1 MFGFGEE
8 EKKACD
14 PRMKRK
20 KDKERQGVEEE
31 QEKAGLLQAG
41 ADEHT
46 NTAACSPPHHPIR
59 HPSVTLSGFLWK
71 LAGAGTDKHTS
82 VTHALHTLPKQ

>member
-1 MFGFGEE
+1 
-8 EKKACD
+8 
-14 PRMKRK
+14 MKRK

-31 QEKAGLLQAG
+31 QRKRGFNRLVRMKTLTRLRAL
-41 ADEHT
+41 
-46 NTAACSPPHHPIR
+46 PHHPIR

-71 LAGAGTDKHTS
+71 LAGAGTDKYTS